1 MLKKINLLLLSC
13 SIFLFSIGFAVQ
25 FMDVSE
31 IKPGMRGIGKSVFTQ
46 TKIED
51 FEVEIIDVINNISP
65 RGDLILARLSGGSF
79 PGGLEKSGLI
89 AGMSG
94 SPVYIDGK
102 LIGALSSTWSF
113 LKEPIGGITPIKEM
127 LEIIDIDQRSEAMP
141 NNEDFQRTGQKNQLS
156 HIPIPVAF
164 SSSAL
169 NENSEFLPQI
179 KDLFSGFGFLP
190 IFGAGTGSDSINLEL
205 EPGAAVGVGL
215 IQGDMRAAGIGTL
228 TYRDKDKIL
237 AFGHPM
243 FLGGKVEF
251 PLIAGVI
258 HSIMPSTAL
267 SFKVFSPTKP
277 IGTVSQDL
285 ASGILGS
292 IGKTPKLTPVKVAI
306 RSSGID
312 TNFYYE
318 TINHKLLL
326 PGLFR
331 AMIINSI
338 VAKAGIFGESTIKAD
353 MTITIQADQKRI
365 VKFQQMVSGTGSTA
379 EITANLTEPIALLL
393 ANQFE
398 KVKVEDITTT
408 INIEDGRKISRI
420 EKLAADKEKVRPGD
434 SLELTL
440 VLSSYQGKQYN
451 RKISIQI
458 PKQTPDGKLILL
470 AANADSTYLI
480 ELSRTPE
487 FTPRSFIQL
496 VERIQ
501 NFGKSNEI
509 QISGYIPEKGV
520 VIQAQELPNPPQF
533 LKQVVTRTKN
543 SLSFTQSSLILRH
556 SLTMDNII
564 IGSARL
570 NLIVER

>member
-1 MLKKINLLLLSC
+1 MFKKTNLSLLIY
-13 SIFLFSIGFAVQ
+13 SIFLFSIGFSIQ

-51 FEVEIIDVINNISP
+51 FEVEIIDVIHNISP

-94 SPVYIDGK
+94 SPVYIEGK
-102 LIGALSSTWSF
+102 LIGAVSSTWSF

-127 LEIIDIDQRSEAMP
+127 LEIIDIDKRSEAIP
-141 NNEDFQRTGQKNQLS
+141 NNEDFQRTGQKDQSS

-164 SSSAL
+164 SSSVL

-190 IFGAGTGSDSINLEL
+190 VFGAGTGADSIKIEL

-243 FLGGKVEF
+243 MLGGNVEF
-251 PLIAGVI
+251 PLTAGVI

-277 IGTVSQDL
+277 IGTVSQDR

-292 IGKTPKLTPVKVAI
+292 IGKSPKLIPVKVAI
-306 RSSGID
+306 HSTGID
-312 TNFYYE
+312 TAFYYE
-318 TINHKLLL
+318 SINHKLLF

-331 AMIINSI
+331 AMVINSI

-353 MTITIQADQKRI
+353 MTITIQANQKRI
-365 VKFQQMVSGTGSTA
+365 IKLQQMVSGTGSA
-379 EITANLTEPIALLL
+379 SSITANLTEPIVLLL

-398 KVKVEDITTT
+398 KVKIEDIKTT
-408 INIEDGRKISRI
+408 INIEDGRKISLI
-420 EKLAADKEKVRPGD
+420 DKLVADKEKVRPGD

-440 VLSSYQGKQYN
+440 VLSSFQGKQYN
-451 RKISIQI
+451 QKISIQI
-458 PKQTPDGKLILL
+458 PKETPDGNLILL

-487 FTPRSFIQL
+487 FAPKSFNQL
-496 VERIQ
+496 VEHIEK
-501 NFGKSNEI
+501 FGKSNEI

-543 SLSFTQSSLILRH
+543 SLSLTQSSMILRT
-556 SLTMDNII
+556 SLMMEDVIS
-564 IGSARL
+564 GSARL